1 MKNYLL
7 LAFLLLSAANSYSQ
21 KEAEKIAY
29 TRMVKNADSLYLM
42 GNCKSAIDSFKTA
55 STIIKKDFY
64 SLNRIA
70 EIEYCMQIPD
80 SVENYCACRKN
91 KIAISTRDNKIREAI
106 ILIDRCDSALTKGN
120 LELAAKYKQELLRLD
135 LLRYID
141 AKTNAISSDAGYNI
155 AIKRANEYFD
165 KEDYAAAKAKY
176 NDASKIRP
184 NEQYPKDRINAINK
198 IIAEQEKFRAL
209 KIEAETLFA
218 QKNYKLALEKFNK
231 ALELQPED
239 PTIKKRITECKQALG
254 QNK

>member
-7 LAFLLLSAANSYSQ
+7 LAFFLISAANSYSQ

-91 KIAISTRDNKIREAI
+91 KIAISTRDKKIREAI
-106 ILIDRCDSALTKGN
+106 VLIDRCDSSLAKGN
-120 LELAAKYKQELLRLD
+120 LESAAKYKQELIRLD
-135 LLRYID
+135 LLRYLD
-141 AKTNAISSDAGYNI
+141 AKTSGISSDAKYKQTI
-155 AIKRANEYFD
+155 QRADQYFE
-165 KEDYAAAKAKY
+165 KEDYAAAKTKY
-176 NDASKIRP
+176 QEASAIRP
-184 NEQYPKDRINAINK
+184 TEKYPKDKIQMIDK
-198 IIAEQEKFRAL
+198 IIANQEKFRAL

>member
-1 MKNYLL
+1 MKNYLI
-7 LAFLLLSAANSYSQ
+7 LAFFLINVANSYSQ

-42 GNCKSAIDSFKTA
+42 GNCKSAIDSFKIA

-80 SVENYCACRKN
+80 SVENNCACRKN
-91 KIAISTRDNKIREAI
+91 KIAISTRDKKIREAI
-106 ILIDRCDSALTKGN
+106 ILIDRCDSSLAKGN
-120 LELAAKYKQELLRLD
+120 LELAAKYKQD
-135 LLRYID
+135 LLKLDILRYLD
-141 AKTNAISSDAGYNI
+141 AKSANSANNASYHL
-155 AIKRANEYFD
+155 AIKRADQYLE
-165 KEDYAAAKAKY
+165 KEDYAAAKTKY
-176 NDASKIRP
+176 QEASAIRP
-184 NEQYPKDRINAINK
+184 TEKYPKDKINTINK
-198 IIAEQEKFRAL
+198 IIADQEKFRAL